1 MNPAFCAGR
10 EDAPKSKMS
19 GTRSGFFRVMPAE
32 PAGSDLAAVSS
43 DTEQIPVFFFQL
55 FDIQLLPFERLA

>member
-1 MNPAFCAGR
+1 MV
-10 EDAPKSKMS
+10 

-43 DTEQIPVFFFQL
+43 DTEQIPVFFQL

>member
-43 DTEQIPVFFFQL
+43 DTEQIPVFFQL